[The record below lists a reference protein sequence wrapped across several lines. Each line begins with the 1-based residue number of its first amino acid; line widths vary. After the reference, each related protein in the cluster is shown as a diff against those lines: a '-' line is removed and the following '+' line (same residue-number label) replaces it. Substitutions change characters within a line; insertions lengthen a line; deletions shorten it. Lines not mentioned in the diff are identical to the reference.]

1 MDVVVGIGGN
11 LGDRRALLGSAITA
25 LQGLGAVTA
34 VSRLYETPPFGPPQ
48 PDYLNAAARM
58 DVALQPLAFLEAL
71 LDIERRHGRIRRER
85 WGPRTLDLDILWIA
99 RTVVE
104 EDALTVPHP
113 RLSERRFALL
123 PLLDV
128 APGATHPSTGEAFRD
143 WVAALPA
150 DDGIRVIAGAEW
162 LADGTAGTA
171 LPLNDDVEIRAEF
184 KPV

>member
-11 LGDRRALLGSAITA
+11 LGDRRALLGSAIRA
-25 LQGLGAVTA
+25 LEGLGAVTA

-58 DVALQPLAFLEAL
+58 DVALQPPAFLEAL
-71 LDIERRHGRIRRER
+71 LDIERRHGRVRRER

-128 APGATHPSTGEAFRD
+128 APEATHPATGEAFRD

-150 DDGIRVIAGAEW
+150 DDGIRVVAGGEW
-162 LADGTAGTA
+162 LADGAAGTA
-171 LPLNDDVEIRAEF
+171 LPLNGGVEIRSEF